1 MSKAALTPICWR
13 ALLTW
18 AVLALLAAPAARA
31 ATSCTVAATSVAF
44 GTYTPLQTTA
54 LEANGTITITCT
66 GVTGF
71 DTATVSLSAGTSGNY
86 TTRTLT
92 SGTSTLNY
100 NLYTSSA
107 DSTVWG
113 NGSGTSSTVQ
123 ALIWFFA
130 TTANLTVYGAIAS
143 GQDPAPG
150 TYTDTIT
157 VSVSY

>member
-1 MSKAALTPICWR
+1 MRLAGVDAGRAAALAC
-13 ALLTW
+13 

-31 ATSCTVAATSVAF
+31 AVSCAVAATGITF
-44 GTYTPLQTTA
+44 GTYTPLQTSA
-54 LEANGTITITCT
+54 LEANGTVSISCT
-66 GVTGF
+66 DVLY
-71 DTATVSLSAGTSGNY
+71 DVATVSLSPGVSGSY

-92 SGTSTLNY
+92 SGASSLSY
-100 NLYTSSA
+100 NLYTSAA

-113 NGSGTSSTVQ
+113 NGSGSSATVQ
-123 ALIWFFA
+123 AIIWFFA
-130 TTANLTVYGAIAS
+130 PTATLTVYGAVAS